1 MPAVPAVPNPA
12 DLAAKGQALQADAI
26 ADIKKAVPPMP
37 QEAVVLQHEVRKK
50 KRELSRLQPMSL
62 DELKAKEQLVAEYEE
77 RAPRVD
83 KDIIKEE
90 MDRIESQ
97 RAEIMSTIKND
108 SEKLDVLYP
117 ESMRIALKE

>member
-1 MPAVPAVPNPA
+1 M
-12 DLAAKGQALQADAI
+12 AAKGQALQAGAI

-50 KRELSRLQPMSL
+50 KRELSRLKPMTL

-90 MDRIESQ
+90 MSRIEEQ

-108 SEKLDVLYP
+108 SEKLDQLYP